1 MMGLPAGPM
10 VSGQWPDTDT
20 ERYTFDLRT
29 PLLGTTGPGQPGYI
43 IVKRH
48 TFKLASWLSHWP
60 LNPESSAYL
69 QGSTFSD
76 IPLTEGRINWPLGGT
91 EWLRLVNPE
100 PWVPA
105 GNILP
110 DSGTY
115 LLTLLL
121 HNAELDPEHVQTRTP
136 FVWHMSHLVPMG
148 GFPFRLAGW
157 GRNCTPGG
165 LPPTDIATGYAP
177 YRRVRVRFTVPVLP
191 DTAQIIWR
199 GPVPVLTEMIPT
211 GDLVADP
218 PASDSADVMY
228 TNAGMAPLL
237 PVDIIVR
244 FD

>member
-20 ERYTFDLRT
+20 ERHTFDLRT

-48 TFKLASWLSHWP
+48 TFKLASWFSHWP
-60 LNPESSAYL
+60 LNPESTAVL

-121 HNAELDPEHVQTRTP
+121 HNAELDPEHVQTREP
-136 FVWHMSHLVPMG
+136 FVWYASVVVPGGAPTRLV
-148 GFPFRLAGW
+148 GW
-157 GRNCTPGG
+157 GRNTTPGA
-165 LPPTDIATGYAP
+165 LPPLDIATGYAP
-177 YRRVRVRFTVPVLP
+177 YRRVRVRFTAPVLP
-191 DTAQIIWR
+191 DTAQINWM
-199 GPVPVLTEMIPT
+199 GPGPGLTEMIPT
-211 GDLVADP
+211 GDLTADP
-218 PASDSADVMY
+218 PASDSADVMF
-228 TNAGMAPLL
+228 THGGVGTV
-237 PVDIIVR
+237 VDVVVR